1 MSDEIIKLLNDLSS
15 RFGVAIDWSSKNMT
29 PYLQELFQKYTRYEI
44 VLNIFYIVLCMVI
57 AVACVVIGI
66 KFIKLEFEALPILLL
81 VAAIFAIFVGVIC
94 AVNLIT
100 AYTFPEKLIVTELKT
115 LLSR

>member
-1 MSDEIIKLLNDLSS
+1 MSDEIIKLLNDLSN

-57 AVACVVIGI
+57 TVVCVVIGI
-66 KFIKLEFEALPILLL
+66 KLIKLEFELLPILLL
-81 VAAIFAIFVGVIC
+81 VAAIFAIIVGVMY
-94 AVNLIT
+94 AEDLIT
-100 AYTFPEKLIVTELKT
+100 AYTFPEKLIVIELKT

>member
-44 VLNIFYIVLCMVI
+44 VLNMFYIVVCIVIVI
-57 AVACVVIGI
+57 ACVIIGI
-66 KFIKLEFEALPILLL
+66 KLDKLEFEILPILLL
-81 VAAIFAIFVGVIC
+81 VAAIFASGVGV
-94 AVNLIT
+94 AYAKDLIT
-100 AYTFPEKLIVTELKT
+100 VCTFPEKLIITELKT
-115 LLSR
+115 LLNR

>member
-15 RFGVAIDWSSKNMT
+15 RFEVAIDWSSKNMT

-44 VLNIFYIVLCMVI
+44 ALNIFYVVLC
-57 AVACVVIGI
+57 VVM
-66 KFIKLEFEALPILLL
+66 
-81 VAAIFAIFVGVIC
+81 AIVFAILTQRYIDKGTGFLHDLLFTAGIISMFVGVFF

-100 AYTFPEKLIVTELKT
+100 VCTFPEKFIITELKI

>member
-44 VLNIFYIVLCMVI
+44 ALNIL
-57 AVACVVIGI
+57 
-66 KFIKLEFEALPILLL
+66 
-81 VAAIFAIFVGVIC
+81 
-94 AVNLIT
+94 
-100 AYTFPEKLIVTELKT
+100 
-115 LLSR
+115 

>member
-44 VLNIFYIVLCMVI
+44 ALNIFYIVLCMVI
-57 AVACVVIGI
+57 TVVCVVIGI
-66 KFIKLEFEALPILLL
+66 KLIKLEFELLPILFFT
-81 VAAIFAIFVGVIC
+81 VAAGTIIIGVTY
-94 AVNLIT
+94 AKDLIT
-100 AYTFPEKLIVTELKT
+100 VYTFPEKLIITELKT

>member
-57 AVACVVIGI
+57 TVVCVVIGI
-66 KFIKLEFEALPILLL
+66 KLIKLEFELLPILLFI
-81 VAAIFAIFVGVIC
+81 AAFLTIGIGVMY
-94 AVNLIT
+94 AEDLIT
-100 AYTFPEKLIVTELKT
+100 AYTFPEKLIVIELKT

>member
-44 VLNIFYIVLCMVI
+44 ALNIFYIVLCAVIVI
-57 AVACVVIGI
+57 ACVIIGI
-66 KFIKLEFEALPILLL
+66 KLDKLELEVLPILFL
-81 VAAIFAIFVGVIC
+81 VAAIFAGCVGV
-94 AVNLIT
+94 AYAKDLIT
-100 AYTFPEKLIVTELKT
+100 VYTFPEKLIITELKT